1 MQIFSV
7 MKHLKYI
14 ALVLAVVLCGSAAA
28 QGKLTGKVV
37 EKSGGAAIE
46 YATIAVLKT
55 EDSSLVAGN
64 VSLEGGNFAV
74 EKIPYGTYLVRIT
87 LMGFKPY
94 YHPENVTFSAG
105 KPVVN
110 IGKIT
115 LSPTSTV
122 LKAAEVS
129 AERSMMEY
137 QLDKRVINVDK
148 NLVTGGGTAT
158 DVLDNVP
165 SVAISSDGEVSLR
178 GSSNVKVLIN
188 GRPYE
193 LMGSE
198 LDVLLEQ
205 IPASSIENVE
215 VITNPSAKYD
225 PEGMSGIINIKLK
238 EQTSGALGLTG
249 TVNVNLGAPLPFQIP
264 SLEGY
269 NTGQAGDPD
278 YTKFIPTAMGTIN
291 LNYSTEKWSV
301 FFNADGGV
309 RGRGNRSTT
318 DITRKNSGTPIS
330 HDSLYEFNRHS
341 NTMSSVKVGGEY
353 YFKHNA
359 SLLLSYT
366 YNGGKHI
373 RRSYIDAEDLLYDG
387 LYNYRQTDTNTTHRM
402 NHIAYLLFVK
412 KFDKADQQLTF
423 DLTYTHRNGTGGGNQ
438 RQFYDIDSINLE
450 NYYLRETD
458 NKRGGNSLNA
468 KLDYTH
474 PFADRF
480 KLEVGYEGFISRST
494 LRSLYYMNT
503 YDTNGTLNRAMDSQ
517 SSVDEDYNQQIHAIY
532 ATFGGKIID
541 NLSAQVGL
549 RGEYS
554 NIGGK
559 DRMHNNTVVDKDY
572 WQLYPTVHLSYNIT
586 DKQSIQLSYS
596 KRVRR
601 PRMQSLDA
609 YINIRQG
616 KEMSFGN
623 PNLDPEYT
631 HAIELSYN
639 VGFKQTNIFTSAYFR
654 QTNNKMTMYGFVWDS
669 ASAAYYSPWMI
680 YNSDYD
686 GYWASTWQNL
696 SKGINYGLEVI
707 WDQQILKWWKINVSV
722 NLYGEY
728 IEGTELLNNTS
739 RNALRVSGKLSSYM
753 NLPKDWAIQFSGQ
766 FRPGFQDLQTKM
778 RGSYWFDLAVRKD
791 VLKKQGSI
799 NLRVSDVFCTGGFG
813 HDTENEQLSRRFRGN
828 RIAPTIT
835 LGFTYKINN
844 GLKQEKKSEQRTDD
858 DNYIVE

>member
-1 MQIFSV
+1 
-7 MKHLKYI
+7 MKHVKYI
-14 ALVLAVVLCGSAAA
+14 ALVLAVALCGNAAA
-28 QGKLTGKVV
+28 QGKLTGRVV

-55 EDSSLVAGN
+55 TDSSLVAGN
-64 VSLEGGNFAV
+64 VSLEGGKFEV

-94 YHPENVTFSAG
+94 YHPESVTFSAG
-105 KPVVN
+105 RPTVN

-115 LSPTSTV
+115 LSPTATV
-122 LKAAEVS
+122 LKAAEVT

-148 NLVTGGGTAT
+148 NIVTGGGTAS

-165 SVAISSDGEVSLR
+165 SVSVDNDGEVTLR

-249 TVNVNLGAPLPFQIP
+249 TVNANFGAPLPFQIP
-264 SLEGY
+264 DLDGY
-269 NTGQAGDPD
+269 NDGAMDPRLN

-291 LNYSTEKWSV
+291 LNYATHRWN
-301 FFNADGGV
+301 FFLNVDGGM
-309 RGRGNRSTT
+309 RGRGNRSKT
-318 DITRKNSGTPIS
+318 DIWRYNSGSTIS
-330 HDSLYEFNRHS
+330 HDSLFEYNRHQ
-341 NTMSSVKVGGEY
+341 NTMTSVKVGAEY
-353 YFKHNA
+353 YFKNNA
-359 SLLLSYT
+359 SLMLSYT
-366 YNGGKHI
+366 FNGGK
-373 RRSYIDAEDLLYDG
+373 RTRFSYIHADDILNRGQYD
-387 LYNYRQTDTNTTHRM
+387 YRQTDTNFTKRLNQT
-402 NHIAYLLFVK
+402 AYLLFIK
-412 KFDKADQQLTF
+412 KWDKKDQQLTL
-423 DLTYTHRNGTGGGNQ
+423 DLTYTHRHGTGGGGQ
-438 RQFYDIDSINLE
+438 CMRYDVDSIDQNL
-450 NYYLRETD
+450 YYWRVTD
-458 NKRGGNSLNA
+458 NLRGGNSLNA

-474 PFADRF
+474 PFAERF
-480 KLEVGYEGFISRST
+480 KLEVGYEGLMNQGLLQSD
-494 LRSLYYMNT
+494 YYMNT
-503 YDTNGTLNRAMDSQ
+503 HDTTNALDAQ
-517 SSVDEDYNQQIHAIY
+517 SSVNEDYRQQIHAIY
-532 ATFGGKIID
+532 ATFGGTIVQ

-554 NIGGK
+554 KVKGI
-559 DRMHNNTVVDKDY
+559 DYYHNNREMADTFYMQV
-572 WQLYPTVHLSYNIT
+572 YPTVHLSYNIT
-586 DKQSIQLSYS
+586 DNQSIQLSYS

-623 PNLDPEYT
+623 PRLNPEYT
-631 HAIELSYN
+631 HALELSYN
-639 VGFKQTNIFTSAYFR
+639 VGFKQTNIFTSLYFR
-654 QTNNKMTMYGFVWDS
+654 QTDHKMTMYGFVWDS
-669 ASAAYYSPWMI
+669 ASVDKYCKEWMI

-686 GYWASTWQNL
+686 GYWASTWQNMG
-696 SKGINYGLEVI
+696 KGINYGMEII
-707 WDQQILKWWKINVSV
+707 WDQQILKWWKMNLSV

-728 IEGTELLNNTS
+728 IEGTALLDNKSDNS
-739 RNALRVSGKLSSYM
+739 FRVSGKLSSYM

-766 FRPGFQDLQTKM
+766 FRPGFHDLQTTM
-778 RGSYWFDLAVRKD
+778 IGSVWFDLAIKKD
-791 VLKKQGSI
+791 VLKRQGTI
-799 NLRVSDVFCTGGFG
+799 NLRVSDVFCTGRYG
-813 HDTENEQLSRRFRGN
+813 HTTVNDQMNRVFRGN

-835 LGFTYKINN
+835 LGFSYKINN
-844 GLKQEKKSEQRTDD
+844 GLKQEKKQTTQDTDAYD
-858 DNYIVE
+858 ME

>member
-1 MQIFSV
+1 
-7 MKHLKYI
+7 MKYLRYI
-14 ALVLAVVLCGSAAA
+14 TLLLMIVLCGQVSA
-28 QGKLTGKVV
+28 QGKLTGKVI

-55 EDSSLVAGN
+55 TDSSLVAGN
-64 VSLEGGNFAV
+64 VSLEGGTFEV
-74 EKIPYGTYLVRIT
+74 EKIPYGTYIVRIT

-94 YHPENVTFSAG
+94 YHPTEVTFTTG
-105 KPVVN
+105 KATVN
-110 IGKIT
+110 LGTVK
-115 LSPTSTV
+115 LSPSATV
-122 LKAAEVS
+122 LKAAEVT

-148 NLVTGGGTAT
+148 NIVTGGGTAT

-165 SVAISSDGEVSLR
+165 SVSVDNDGEVSLR

-238 EQTSGALGLTG
+238 EQTSGSLGLSG
-249 TVNVNLGAPLPFQIP
+249 TVNANIGAPLPFQIP
-264 SLEGY
+264 NLAGY
-269 NTGQAGDPD
+269 NTGNAGDPN

-291 LNYSTEKWSV
+291 LTYATEKWNV
-301 FFNADGGV
+301 FFNADGGM

-318 DITRKNSGTPIS
+318 HLQRFNNETMTSFDT
-330 HDSLYEFNRHS
+330 LLEYNRH
-341 NTMSSVKVGGEY
+341 NNMMSSAKIGGEY
-353 YFKHNA
+353 YFTPRT
-359 SLLLSYT
+359 SLLLSYQI
-366 YNGGKHI
+366 NGGK
-373 RRSYIDAEDLLYDG
+373 RTRMSYIDATDYLYDG
-387 LYNYRQTDTNTTHRM
+387 RDNYRQTDTNNTNRLNQT
-402 NHIAYLLFVK
+402 AYLLFLH
-412 KFDKADQQLTF
+412 KFGKDQQLSI
-423 DLTYTHRNGTGGGNQ
+423 DLTYTHRHGTGGGDQ
-438 RQFYDIDSINLE
+438 RQFYDIDSINLDK
-450 NYYLRETD
+450 YYWRETD

-468 KLDYTH
+468 KVDYTH

-494 LRSLYYMNT
+494 LKSYYYMHT
-503 YDTNGTLNRAMDSQ
+503 FDTLGALNRELDER
-517 SSVDEDYNQQIHAIY
+517 SSVEEDYNQQIHAIY
-532 ATFGGKIID
+532 ATFGGKIVG
-541 NLSAQVGL
+541 NLTGQIGL

-559 DRMHNNTVVDKDY
+559 DHMHNNTVVDKNY
-572 WQLYPTVHLSYNIT
+572 WQYYPTVHLSYNIT
-586 DKQSIQLSYS
+586 DRQSIQLSYS

-609 YINIRQG
+609 YINVRQG
-616 KEMSFGN
+616 REMSFGN

-669 ASAAYYSPWMI
+669 NTVNQYAYWMI
-680 YNSDYD
+680 YNPDYD

-696 SKGINYGLEVI
+696 NKGINYGLEVI
-707 WDQQILKWWKINVSV
+707 LDQQILKWWKVNLSV

-728 IEGTELLNNTS
+728 IEAPAKFNLKSQNS
-739 RNALRVSGKLSSYM
+739 LRVSGKLSSYM

-766 FRPGFQDLQTKM
+766 FRPGFTDLQTTMK
-778 RGSYWFDLAVRKD
+778 SSFWFDLAVKKD
-791 VLKKQGSI
+791 VLKRQGTV
-799 NLRVSDVFCTGGFG
+799 NLRISDVFCTSGFG
-813 HDTENEQLSRRFRGN
+813 HDTHNDQLRRYFRGN

-844 GLKQEKKSEQRTDD
+844 GLKQEKKQEQRTDD
-858 DNYIVE
+858 DNYNVE